1 MNKSAILYQRINIPE
16 PFLSHSPAADGLAAQ
31 AWGGDIR
38 IGDLTG
44 DDQVDF
50 VVYKSLAGIK
60 PCFIGAFDL
69 VGQQLWSFGVKDLET
84 METGTS
90 NKLRTTLPSRPGPVV
105 IYDIDQDGKSK
116 VICLFTDTDLLS
128 GNTATDPWDMSQM
141 ELLVLEGQ
149 TGKINHRAKPEVLA
163 QCDGLHRWRV
173 ASIQLCSPPVNGG
186 QFFR

>member
-50 VVYKSLAGIK
+50 VVYKSLAGIR

-69 VGQQLWSFGVKDLET
+69 VGQ
-84 METGTS
+84 
-90 NKLRTTLPSRPGPVV
+90 
-105 IYDIDQDGKSK
+105 
-116 VICLFTDTDLLS
+116 
-128 GNTATDPWDMSQM
+128 PWDMSQM